1 MEENI
6 SQNLS
11 QNQKLNGKTK
21 VVNVKTKN
29 IRPNYLNLHEWMQD
43 KDSNVYIGRGR
54 VIFINGVRYPLQD
67 SIWANPYKITEKQT
81 RNDVLNLYRE
91 YIDKKLK
98 SNSFLITE
106 LMKLEGK
113 NLGCWCSPEP
123 CHGDI
128 LLELIEKYKTL

>member
-6 SQNLS
+6 SQN
-11 QNQKLNGKTK
+11 QKLNGITK

-29 IRPNYLNLHEWMQD
+29 IRPDYLNLHEWIQD

-98 SNSFLITE
+98 SNPFLITE